1 MLFFS
6 SLKYGRP
13 HTFFQGRLKFS
24 RGPRGG
30 GQKQKVKKHTISAS
44 QGGGGQV
51 PPLAFPCGRPWFE
64 FFLGE
69 A

>member
-1 MLFFS
+1 MGVRTL
-6 SLKYGRP
+6 
-13 HTFFQGRLKFS
+13 FS
-24 RGPRGG
+24 RGDQNFRGGEGG

-64 FFLGE
+64 IFSEKLK
-69 A
+69 